1 MDKEVKMK
9 YNIRLYPLVD
19 DGHVDTIVD
28 AETYDQA
35 FEIANDM
42 IVVSHG
48 IYENDAKVAPEL
60 GITSL
65 NLAQLADLLDWANMQ
80 ICGSMTLDEA
90 EDGWKTVK
98 NYLRL
103 LSSTGIITNREKWA
117 IHNYVMEWA
126 KDILGEA
133 GE

>member
-1 MDKEVKMK
+1 MK

-19 DGHVDTIVD
+19 DGHVDTTVY
-28 AETYDQA
+28 AKNYDEA
-35 FEIANDM
+35 YSMAYDM
-42 IVVSHG
+42 IADANG
-48 IYENDAKVAPEL
+48 IYESDARVVPEL

-65 NLAQLADLLDWANMQ
+65 NFAQLADLIDWANMQ

-98 NYLRL
+98 DYLRL
-103 LSSTGIITNREKWA
+103 LSLTGIITNREKCN

-126 KDILGEA
+126 KDILGRV
-133 GE
+133 

>member
-1 MDKEVKMK
+1 MK

-19 DGHVDTIVD
+19 DGHVDTVVD
-28 AETYDQA
+28 AETYDEA
-35 FEIANDM
+35 YSKASDM
-42 IVVSHG
+42 IADANG
-48 IYENDAKVAPEL
+48 IYESGAKVAPEL

-98 NYLRL
+98 DYLRL
-103 LSSTGIITNREKWA
+103 LSFTGIITNREKWA

-126 KDILGEA
+126 KDIFGEV
-133 GE
+133 